1 MKIHSVAAKD
11 DLRKRLRRIE
21 GQTRGLQKMLDDDRD
36 CREILQQLKAAQSA
50 IENAAGVF
58 MTTVARDCLLNPNTG
73 EERSR
78 EEVVDELLIL
88 MAKVK

>member
-1 MKIHSVAAKD
+1 MKIHSAATKE

-50 IENAAGVF
+50 IANATGVF
-58 MTTVARDCLLNPNTG
+58 MHTVARDCLLYPAPNESRSQ
-73 EERSR
+73 EEI
-78 EEVVDELLIL
+78 VDELLELI
-88 MAKVK
+88 AKAK